1 MQRNTRES
9 NVACWQVCFFSLTG
23 GLVDIDLSISE
34 PRELVGTSGCKCISP
49 YYLAYL
55 EAYLGACLCL
65 ISISISITIAI
76 YILQSKTLEFLI
88 NKYTGDITNGPVC

>member
-9 NVACWQVCFFSLTG
+9 NVACWQVYLFSLTG
-23 GLVDIDLSISE
+23 SLVDIDLSISE
-34 PRELVGTSGCKCISP
+34 PRELVGTSGCKCISS

-65 ISISISITIAI
+65 ISISITIAI

-88 NKYTGDITNGPVC
+88 NKYTGDITLVC